1 MFGAELAGKGEGPAG
16 SPRHLAAAPGLSAAQ
31 AEGIAE
37 VLADPEASA
46 LATKLDLQVL
56 KTDFEKALHRQ
67 TWGLIG
73 VMFAQGAFIVA
84 VPQLLS
90 SPVPQRSRQYPVEF
104 ASLYAP
110 IA

>member
-1 MFGAELAGKGEGPAG
+1 MTTH
-16 SPRHLAAAPGLSAAQ
+16 SS
-31 AEGIAE
+31 
-37 VLADPEASA
+37 S

-84 VPQLLS
+84 VLQHTVAPCQK
-90 SPVPQRSRQYPVEF
+90 PTKTVHQDGRQ
-104 ASLYAP
+104 
-110 IA
+110 

>member
-1 MFGAELAGKGEGPAG
+1 MAD
-16 SPRHLAAAPGLSAAQ
+16 AATMYDKYAVIQTLQKRGFTQSQ

-37 VLADPEASA
+37 VLTNPDASQ

-84 VPQLLS
+84 VLQFL
-90 SPVPQRSRQYPVEF
+90 R
-104 ASLYAP
+104 
-110 IA
+110 

>member
-1 MFGAELAGKGEGPAG
+1 MAN
-16 SPRHLAAAPGLSAAQ
+16 AAVYYDKHAIIQNLQKRGFSHDQ

-37 VLADPEASA
+37 VLADPDASA
-46 LATKLDLQVL
+46 LTTKLDLQVL

-84 VPQLLS
+84 VLQLLS
-90 SPVPQRSRQYPVEF
+90 
-104 ASLYAP
+104 
-110 IA
+110 

>member
-1 MFGAELAGKGEGPAG
+1 MLHTECMSNATAIYDKHAVIQKLQKRGFT
-16 SPRHLAAAPGLSAAQ
+16 HDQ

-37 VLADPEASA
+37 VLADPDASS

-56 KTDFEKALHRQ
+56 KTDVERALHRQ

-84 VPQLLS
+84 VLQLL
-90 SPVPQRSRQYPVEF
+90 R
-104 ASLYAP
+104 
-110 IA
+110 

>member
-1 MFGAELAGKGEGPAG
+1 MATVGIMYDKYSVIQKLQKRGFT
-16 SPRHLAAAPGLSAAQ
+16 HDQ

-56 KTDFEKALHRQ
+56 KTEFEKALHRQ

-84 VPQLLS
+84 VLQLLS
-90 SPVPQRSRQYPVEF
+90 
-104 ASLYAP
+104 
-110 IA
+110 

>member
-1 MFGAELAGKGEGPAG
+1 MAN
-16 SPRHLAAAPGLSAAQ
+16 AATAYDKYAVIQKRQKRGFSHDE

-37 VLADPEASA
+37 VLADPDASS

-56 KTDFEKALHRQ
+56 KTDFEKVLHRQ

-84 VPQLLS
+84 VLQLLS
-90 SPVPQRSRQYPVEF
+90 
-104 ASLYAP
+104 
-110 IA
+110 

>member
-1 MFGAELAGKGEGPAG
+1 MAN
-16 SPRHLAAAPGLSAAQ
+16 AAIVYDKYSVIQKLQKRGFSRDQ

-37 VLADPEASA
+37 VLADPDTSA

-73 VMFAQGAFIVA
+73 VIFAQGALVVA
-84 VPQLLS
+84 LL
-90 SPVPQRSRQYPVEF
+90 QY
-104 ASLYAP
+104 LK
-110 IA
+110 